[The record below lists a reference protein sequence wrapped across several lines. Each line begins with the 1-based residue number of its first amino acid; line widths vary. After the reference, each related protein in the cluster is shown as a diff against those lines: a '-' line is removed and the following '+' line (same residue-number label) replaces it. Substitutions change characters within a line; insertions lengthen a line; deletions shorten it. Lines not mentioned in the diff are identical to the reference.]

1 LRFYFLILTKLFLCQ
16 NTNQIL
22 IIKIYNVL
30 IPIIIISLKIINKI
44 LIIVP
49 IYLINFTNKIIILNY
64 FNQFLFDDKFINLN
78 LVIFKIINTL
88 NDQIT
93 IYF

>member
-1 LRFYFLILTKLFLCQ
+1 MRFYFLILTKLFLCQ